1 MVNKRILILLI
12 LSFLTTG
19 CKKNQNLEDYNMDG
33 QVNNV
38 AFFFFY
44 ISDDTGLEK
53 EKIYKIKANVTDSF
67 SFSMDNLFVTAT
79 FFDKNEK
86 CSIIEIVQYDMRH

>member
-1 MVNKRILILLI
+1 
-12 LSFLTTG
+12 
-19 CKKNQNLEDYNMDG
+19 MDG

-38 AFFFFY
+38 AFFSGN

-53 EKIYKIKANVTDSF
+53 EKIYKIKANVTDTF

-79 FFDKNEK
+79 FFDKNENVYYLNQHK
-86 CSIIEIVQYDMRH
+86 VN